1 MGSSTNSAASPRE
14 EPDSAVGL
22 SLFTNCGIVS
32 IRTSE
37 QLPFYMVNETGVG
50 IVSYLV
56 IIRYMKTLKCD
67 LCEETAQGETFE
79 GWMKALLPHYMQ
91 AHADVMNDP
100 KNGRS
105 EMEKWM
111 SNNKKRFEAVQS

>member
-1 MGSSTNSAASPRE
+1 MGSSTNSASPIE
-14 EPDSAVGL
+14 EPDSTVGL
-22 SLFTNCGIVS
+22 SLFTNCGTVS

-67 LCEETAQGETFE
+67 L
-79 GWMKALLPHYMQ
+79 
-91 AHADVMNDP
+91 
-100 KNGRS
+100 
-105 EMEKWM
+105 
-111 SNNKKRFEAVQS
+111 